1 MFDKEDYTQ
10 DKLYYWIES
19 LIHVRDITNRRE
31 YTTIYDLVMN
41 TLETGHDNVS
51 STLTFDGVEYT
62 FNMTLKKE
70 DTHKCT
76 CNCEH
81 DTKRILHKALDSLND
96 LDCD

>member
-19 LIHVRDITNRRE
+19 LIHVRDITHLRE

-41 TLETGHDNVS
+41 TLENGNDTVE

-62 FNMTLKKE
+62 FNMSLKKE
-70 DTHKCT
+70 DTH
-76 CNCEH
+76 CES
-81 DTKRILHKALDSLND
+81 DAKRILHKALDSLND